1 MVFVGLKD
9 VATLAHFIS
18 SQGSRRGRTEVTEG
32 ESDTLLRTASPGIP
46 NKKTNTVGQLWGCG
60 GGAILG

>member
-18 SQGSRRGRTEVTEG
+18 SPRLTSRKK
-32 ESDTLLRTASPGIP
+32 SDTLLRTASSGIP

-60 GGAILG
+60 GGAIPG